1 MDFRYS
7 IELETQNSPG
17 QVVVTTREIDSST
30 PALFRKAFSDY
41 EILELKGD
49 LIQEYIIG
57 DRSIKGVRTGVLL
70 NGNGNLSGIVS
81 LSAKM
86 RRGRDEFS
94 IRLENDKLKQVY
106 AGPYGNMKTFEYS
119 PVLCEVR
126 TDSEKGIEEI
136 LGRIERTLNRDE
148 TILEK
153 PEKPTVELD
162 LR

>member
-7 IELETQNSPG
+7 IELETQNSPN
-17 QVVVTTREIDSST
+17 QVVVTTREMGLST
-30 PALFRKAFSDY
+30 PVLFREAFSDY
-41 EILELKGD
+41 EILELRGD
-49 LIQEYIIG
+49 LIQEYIVR
-57 DRSIKGVRTGVLL
+57 DRIIKGVRTGVLL

-86 RRGRDEFS
+86 RRGRDKFF
-94 IRLENDKLKQVY
+94 IRLENDKPKQVY
-106 AGPYGNMKTFEYS
+106 AGPYGNMRRFKYS

-136 LGRIERTLNRDE
+136 LGRIEGILNKDE
-148 TILEK
+148 TILK
-153 PEKPTVELD
+153 NPEKPTVELD